1 MQSNHIRLVDG
12 IAADVNSELRSSL
25 FENKQEVDE
34 MISYLESM
42 IKDTIKEFKKDT
54 YPTLEQ

>member
-12 IAADVNSELRSSL
+12 IAADVDSELRSAV
-25 FENKQEVDE
+25 FEDKQEVDE

-42 IKDTIKEFKKDT
+42 LKDTIKEFKKDI

>member
-12 IAADVNSELRSSL
+12 IAADVNSELQSAV

>member
-1 MQSNHIRLVDG
+1 MQSNHIRVVDG

>member
-12 IAADVNSELRSSL
+12 IAADVDSELRSAV
-25 FENKQEVDE
+25 FEDKQEVDE

-42 IKDTIKEFKKDT
+42 LKDTIKEFKKDT

>member
-12 IAADVNSELRSSL
+12 IAADVNSELRSTV

-42 IKDTIKEFKKDT
+42 IKDTIKEFKKDI

>member
-12 IAADVNSELRSSL
+12 IAADVNSELRSAV

-34 MISYLESM
+34 VISYLESM

>member
-12 IAADVNSELRSSL
+12 IAADVNSEIRSAV
-25 FENKQEVDE
+25 FEDKQEVDE

>member
-12 IAADVNSELRSSL
+12 IAADVNSELRSAV
-25 FENKQEVDE
+25 FEDKQEVDE
-34 MISYLESM
+34 MINYLESM
-42 IKDTIKEFKKDT
+42 IKDTIREFKKDT

>member
-12 IAADVNSELRSSL
+12 IAADVNSELRSAV
-25 FENKQEVDE
+25 FEDKQEVDE

-42 IKDTIKEFKKDT
+42 LKDTIKEFKKDT

>member
-1 MQSNHIRLVDG
+1 MQSNHIRLVDF
-12 IAADVNSELRSSL
+12 IAADVDSELRSTV
-25 FENKQEVDE
+25 FEDKQEVDE

-42 IKDTIKEFKKDT
+42 IKDTIKEFKKDI

>member
-1 MQSNHIRLVDG
+1 MQSIHIRLVDG
-12 IAADVNSELRSSL
+12 IAADMNSEIRSVV
-25 FENKQEVDE
+25 FENKQEVNE

-42 IKDTIKEFKKDT
+42 LKDTIKEFKKDI